1 MGVYK
6 RLLILAKGQGSRFI
20 LAAFCMAFFGG
31 ATAAAAYLIKP
42 ALDDIF
48 FTRKATSLYW
58 IPLAVIM
65 VYLVKGIANYS
76 QHVLMNYIGNRIVA
90 DLRSR
95 LYRSI
100 QSQSISFFTKNPTG
114 TLISRVLNDVG
125 LVYITVSNAVTTLFK
140 DTFTLVA
147 LVVVAIKQDWKLS
160 LIALAVFPL
169 AIYPIVLIGRRVRKT
184 STKTQITMGSLTALL
199 QETIAGSRIVK
210 AFGME
215 AYETKR
221 FDRENERLFRLLI
234 KNVIAKALS
243 TPLME
248 SLAGISVATI
258 IFYGG
263 LQVIRG
269 TTTPGTFFSFI
280 GALLMIYE
288 PAKRLINVNNDI
300 QQGIAAAT
308 RVFSIIDMVPEIRN
322 REDTVPLKPIS
333 QGISL
338 RNVRFAYE
346 NVPVLNKINLDIR
359 AGEVVAFVGMSGGGK
374 TTLVNLIPRFYDV
387 KEGAVLIDGQD
398 IRNVTLESLISQI
411 GIVTQ
416 QTFLFNDT
424 VRNNIAYGDIQ
435 TTDDRIIAAAKA
447 AHAHGFIMSLPDGYN
462 TVIGELGVKLSGGE
476 RQRISI
482 ARALLKDAPI
492 LILDEATSSLDT
504 ESEREVQAALE
515 NLMKGRTTL
524 VIAHRLS
531 TIRQADRIVVLVYG
545 EIVEEGTHEELMAL
559 QGEYYRLY
567 QMQFRDNGNG
577 EQRDAADGENRS
589 AGEEGCVNNEK

>member
-1 MGVYK
+1 MDVYK
-6 RLLILAKGQGSRFI
+6 RLLILAKGQTPRFI
-20 LAAFCMAFFGG
+20 LAALCMAIVGG
-31 ATAAAAYLIKP
+31 TTAAAAYLVKP

-48 FTRKATSLYW
+48 LNRNESSLYW
-58 IPLAVIM
+58 IPLAVII
-65 VYLVKGIANYS
+65 VYIIKGIANYG

-90 DLRSR
+90 DLRSK

-100 QSQSISFFTKNPTG
+100 QAQSISFFTKNPTG

-125 LVYITVSNAVTTLFK
+125 LIYITVSNAVTSVFK
-140 DTFTLVA
+140 DTFTLIS
-147 LVVVAIKQDWKLS
+147 LVGVVFYRDWKLA

-215 AYETKR
+215 SYETGR

-234 KNVIAKALS
+234 KNVMTKTLS

-248 SLAGISVATI
+248 MLAGIGAAII

-263 LQVIRG
+263 FQVIRG
-269 TTTPGTFFSFI
+269 ATTPGTFFSFLM
-280 GALLMIYE
+280 ALLLIYE
-288 PAKRLINVNNDI
+288 PAKRLTNVNNDI

-308 RVFSIIDMVPEIRN
+308 RVFGVIDSVPEIRN
-322 REDTVPLKPIS
+322 REKAIPLKPIS
-333 QGISL
+333 QGIIL
-338 RNVRFAYE
+338 RNVSFAYDE
-346 NVPVLNKINLDIR
+346 TLVLKKINLDIR
-359 AGEVVAFVGMSGGGK
+359 VGEVMAFVGMSGGGK

-387 KEGAVLIDGQD
+387 TEGAVLIDGQD
-398 IRNVTLESLISQI
+398 IRNVRLESLISQI

-435 TTDDRIIAAAKA
+435 TSEDRIIEAAKA
-447 AHAHGFIMSLPDGYN
+447 AHAHDFIMNLPDGYN
-462 TVIGELGVKLSGGE
+462 TVIGEMGVKLSGGE

-482 ARALLKDAPI
+482 ARALIKDAPI

-504 ESEREVQAALE
+504 ESEMEVQAALE

-545 EIVEEGTHEELMAL
+545 EIVEEGTHEELMTL

-567 QMQFRDNGNG
+567 QMQFRDNGSG
-577 EQRDAADGENRS
+577 EQEDVVDGEICS
-589 AGEEGCVNNEK
+589 EEG